1 VPPWRLSGESRSGWM
16 RQRASLAQGKA
27 NRGLGLGNAGAEGRR
42 HGEAELAG
50 AREGGGG
57 FRRRD
62 GSTRPFIGT
71 TEGKAGLGVCA
82 STEGELIKWVTYLQR
97 GSGYMAICPR
107 VWAPSTWAAMR
118 TMIIGCF
125 NSLIESSICF
135 AEDYICTTLVYVI
148 RICLPCTYMHICGTS
163 HLHIL
168 NWLHKISSNKCPSP
182 I

>member
-1 VPPWRLSGESRSGWM
+1 M
-16 RQRASLAQGKA
+16 
-27 NRGLGLGNAGAEGRR
+27 GNAGAEGRR

-57 FRRRD
+57 FRRRE

-71 TEGKAGLGVCA
+71 TEGKAGLGACA

-135 AEDYICTTLVYVI
+135 AEDLYNPCIRDSYLPASAIHVHAYIWNFALGSLFLGFSSL
-148 RICLPCTYMHICGTS
+148 ICLG
-163 HLHIL
+163 LHML
-168 NWLHKISSNKCPSP
+168 APVT
-182 I
+182 